1 MLRRCDNS
9 KYHDNY
15 GEHGTTVCAEW
26 LHDYPAFLAYVGR
39 APSPQHTLDRWPNP
53 AGNYEPGNV
62 RWATPK
68 EQRANQRPRRYRAA
82 RYKIATCLIL
92 ALLAIK
98 VDAASAKTPCRS
110 GKLWRVHVDKCVS
123 LSSPAALAYAPLPR
137 PQRIKIVLPDEIEP
151 PLKPADIDLT
161 VPDVDPD
168 ITDIPLTDPDPATM
182 ALKQQLEKPGNDRAP
197 N

>member
-1 MLRRCDNS
+1 MQ
-9 KYHDNY
+9 
-15 GEHGTTVCAEW
+15 
-26 LHDYPAFLAYVGR
+26 
-39 APSPQHTLDRWPNP
+39 APS
-53 AGNYEPGNV
+53 
-62 RWATPK
+62 
-68 EQRANQRPRRYRAA
+68 
-82 RYKIATCLIL
+82 L
-92 ALLAIK
+92 ALGLVLIASPAI
-98 VDAASAKTPCRS
+98 AAHCPH

-182 ALKQQLEKPGNDRAP
+182 ALKQQLEKK
-197 N
+197 